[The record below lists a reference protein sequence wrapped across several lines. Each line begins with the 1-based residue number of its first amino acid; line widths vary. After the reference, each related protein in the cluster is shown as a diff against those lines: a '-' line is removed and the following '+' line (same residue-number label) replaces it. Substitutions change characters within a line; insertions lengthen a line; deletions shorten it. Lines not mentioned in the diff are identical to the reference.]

1 MTFANHPLRRLL
13 AALMLGLMTLCVIA
27 KPVVAAAHEL
37 HELQH
42 ATHGDTVAD
51 AAVET
56 RDGAPPDILQTLLHA
71 EDCCLHA
78 SAMPAK
84 PSPWLPLLRT
94 ADARPRVV
102 TAPPPVPPSRMLRP
116 PISA

>member
-1 MTFANHPLRRLL
+1 MNLADHPLRRLL
-13 AALMLGLMTLCVIA
+13 AALMLGLMTLCVVA

-42 ATHGDTVAD
+42 ATHGDMAAD
-51 AAVET
+51 AAVDG
-56 RDGAPPDILQTLLHA
+56 RDGAPPDIVQTLLHA

-84 PSPWLPLLRT
+84 PAPWLPLLRT
-94 ADARPRVV
+94 AETRPSAVP
-102 TAPPPVPPSRMLRP
+102 APPAVPPSRMLRP
-116 PISA
+116 PISV